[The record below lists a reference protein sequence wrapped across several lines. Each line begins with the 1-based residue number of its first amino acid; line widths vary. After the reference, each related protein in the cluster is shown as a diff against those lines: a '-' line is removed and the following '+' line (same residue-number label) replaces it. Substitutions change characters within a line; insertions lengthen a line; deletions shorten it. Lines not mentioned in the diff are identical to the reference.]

1 MKKLKPMLLAV
12 MVCMLA
18 LFGIPAAAKAAAAPV
33 CVKKQTVMIEKW
45 RDWNTGEQYTDAY
58 GHIFIGNLSSNAKVV
73 NVKSSNPKFKAKKR
87 NGVNAILVEH
97 DMIDRNGNYIKI
109 KSGEKTK
116 ITFTVKQNGKSYNLS
131 CEVICVPFH
140 KEFTSFQIGSQG
152 YAALFNGYQQAFKK
166 INQSGRVKLTIKTTT
181 EYKLTKINLYYKNKT
196 VPTAVKSGALI
207 SLKNLERVE
216 VNYETIKKPSYYK
229 KPGKELGGKG
239 SIAGE
244 YTATL
249 YLKSAPWT
257 SGSSSGM

>member
-18 LFGIPAAAKAAAAPV
+18 LFRIPAAAKAAAAPL

-45 RDWNTGEQYTDAY
+45 RNWNTGEQYTDAY

-97 DMIDRNGNYIKI
+97 DMVDRNGNYIKT

-152 YAALFNGYQQAFKK
+152 CAALFNGYQQAFKK
-166 INQSGRVKLTIKTTT
+166 VNQSGKAKLTIKTTA

-196 VPTAVKSGALI
+196 TPTVVKSGALI
-207 SLKNLERVE
+207 SLKNLEKIE
-216 VNYETIKKPSYYK
+216 VNYETIKKPLYYK
-229 KPGKELGGKG
+229 KPGKGFRGKG
-239 SIAGE
+239 SVAGE

-249 YLKSAPWT
+249 FLKNAPWT
-257 SGSSSGM
+257 